1 ELVAP
6 EAIELEATGPLG
18 LVGGQAD
25 GDGAIGPGEPAFGGL
40 VAGPVPGRC
49 DGEDAAGALDHR
61 VAIIGGRRCD
71 QADARGL
78 SGLGP
83 VTDQLGGGASLAG
96 GPPAE
101 QQPGAPIVLRRP
113 LGGPGAGMVAAL
125 AGGQA
130 AGAGVGVP
138 VPGGAVGRRGGPRSE
153 GALEG

>member
-49 DGEDAAGALDHR
+49 DGEDAAGSLDHR
-61 VAIIGGRRCD
+61 IAIIGGRRCD
-71 QADARGL
+71 QSDASGL

-83 VTDQLGGGASLAG
+83 MTDELGGGAGLAG

-101 QQPGAPIVLRRP
+101 QEPGPPIVLGWP
-113 LGGPGAGMVAAL
+113 LGGPCAGMVAAL
-125 AGGQA
+125 AGGEP
-130 AGAGVGVP
+130 AGAGV
-138 VPGGAVGRRGGPRSE
+138 
-153 GALEG
+153 